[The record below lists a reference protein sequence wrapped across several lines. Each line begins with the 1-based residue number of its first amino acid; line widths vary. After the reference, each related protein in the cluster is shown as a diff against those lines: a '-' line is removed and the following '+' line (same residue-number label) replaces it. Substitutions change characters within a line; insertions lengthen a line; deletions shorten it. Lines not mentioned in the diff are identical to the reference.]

1 MSADQSRGPTKETP
15 AFPSL
20 GDFDIRIARDGTW
33 FHEGRPIR
41 RLPLV
46 KLFATV
52 LRRDDEG
59 IYWLQTPVEKG
70 KILVEDAPFVAV
82 ELSVKGNG
90 RDQSLCFR
98 TNLGDWVEADAE
110 HPLRLGDGAKS
121 PESAESGGPSPYILV
136 REGLEARILRP
147 VYYHLADLVVA
158 APVNLPGCAPAD
170 CLGVWSKGV
179 FFPLGK
185 AA

>member
-1 MSADQSRGPTKETP
+1 MSE
-15 AFPSL
+15 FPPV

-33 FHEGRPIR
+33 FHEGAPIR

-52 LRRDDEG
+52 LQRDGEG
-59 IYWLQTPVEKG
+59 VYWLQTPVEKG
-70 KILVEDAPFVAV
+70 RITVEDAPFVAV
-82 ELSVKGNG
+82 ELSVSGTGQNQTL
-90 RDQSLCFR
+90 RFR
-98 TNLGDWVEADAE
+98 TNLDDWVEAGPE
-110 HPLRLGDGAKS
+110 HPLRLSA
-121 PESAESGGPSPYILV
+121 PLESAEAPESPKSSESRGPSPYILV

-158 APVNLPGCAPAD
+158 APPTFPGEPSAGS
-170 CLGVWSKGV
+170 LGVWSKGV

-185 AA
+185 AG